1 MKTSSTDEQSFKENQ
16 GENINN
22 PGQNEIN
29 EKENV
34 EIIKQSKK
42 IGDLDVISYNC
53 TKTILSQ
60 MEKNIYKIKG
70 NEQGTPLLVKY
81 LFLIEII
88 CYQS

>member
-1 MKTSSTDEQSFKENQ
+1 MEDDYGKFNMKTSSTDEQSFKENQ

-53 TKTILSQ
+53 TKTILS
-60 MEKNIYKIKG
+60 KWKKIYIK
-70 NEQGTPLLVKY
+70 
-81 LFLIEII
+81 
-88 CYQS
+88 